1 MFTAQMFIL
10 LRLKDGL
17 LILATTLELYL
28 LMYPIRRMRLAK
40 GAGVFYSIP
49 FRTGKMP
56 IFWVWILTVLLWIFT
71 ILLLVSSGITYREL
85 ASRLKLVVDTPVE
98 LPVPLSAF
106 PKKIGQWVGKDVPI
120 PQNIQNVA
128 GNDAF
133 LSRLF
138 MSNLSNDWANV
149 YIAYTAHPRTMLG
162 HRPQICYVAGGWVH
176 DSTEETDATSST
188 GREFPCLVHR
198 FHRPSPETGEMVVLN
213 FYIVNGQL
221 TSDERVFS
229 GVGWRT
235 PNIDGN
241 PARYVTQVQISSVVE
256 NSIRSVARDITEL
269 VLDYF
274 PDENGKVRAV
284 EYVEPSSD
292 VKK

>member
-1 MFTAQMFIL
+1 
-10 LRLKDGL
+10 
-17 LILATTLELYL
+17 
-28 LMYPIRRMRLAK
+28 MYPIRRKRLAK

-56 IFWVWILTVLLWIFT
+56 VFWAWILTV
-71 ILLLVSSGITYREL
+71 LLLVSSGITYRVL
-85 ASRLKLVVDTPVE
+85 ASRLKLVVDTPIE

-106 PKKIGQWVGKDVPI
+106 PMQIGHWTGKDVPI
-120 PQNIQNVA
+120 PTNIQRAA

-133 LSRLF
+133 LNRLF
-138 MSNLSNDWANV
+138 INKSSNQWANV

-176 DSTEETDATSST
+176 EGTELTDVTSST
-188 GREFPCLVHR
+188 GREFPCLLHR
-198 FHRPSPETGEMVVLN
+198 FRRPSPETEETVVLN

-235 PNIDGN
+235 PNIGGN
-241 PARYVTQVQISSVVE
+241 PARYVTQVQISSIFE
-256 NSIRSVARDITEL
+256 NSVRSAARDIAEL
-269 VLDYF
+269 ILEFF
-274 PDENGKVRAV
+274 PDVNGKVRAI
-284 EYVEPSSD
+284 EYVETSSD
-292 VKK
+292 EQNSNAVQK

>member
-1 MFTAQMFIL
+1 MFTAQMVIL

-28 LMYPIRRMRLAK
+28 LMYPIKRKRLAK
-40 GAGVFYSIP
+40 GAGVFYSISFGTVKMSV
-49 FRTGKMP
+49 FR
-56 IFWVWILTVLLWIFT
+56 VWILAV
-71 ILLLVSSGITYREL
+71 LLLVCSGITYRAL
-85 ASRLKLVVDTPVE
+85 ASRLKLVVGTPVE

-106 PKKIGQWVGKDVPI
+106 PKQIGHWAGKDVPI
-120 PQNIQNVA
+120 SENIQRAA

-133 LSRLF
+133 LNRLF
-138 MSNLSNDWANV
+138 INKSSNLWANV

-176 DSTEETDATSST
+176 ESTELTNMTSST
-188 GREFPCLVHR
+188 GREIPCLLHR
-198 FHRPSPETGEMVVLN
+198 FRRPSPETEETVVLN

-229 GVGWRT
+229 GMGWRT

-241 PARYVTQVQISSVVE
+241 PARYVTQVQISSVFE
-256 NSIRSVARDITEL
+256 NSVRSAARDITDL
-269 VLDYF
+269 VLDFF
-274 PDENGKVRAV
+274 PDVNGKVRAI
-284 EYVEPSSD
+284 EYVETSSD
-292 VKK
+292 VQDSNAVQE

>member
-1 MFTAQMFIL
+1 MFTAQMVIL
-10 LRLKDGL
+10 LRTREEL

-28 LMYPIRRMRLAK
+28 LMYPIRRKRLAK
-40 GAGVFYSIP
+40 GAGVFYSKP

-56 IFWVWILTVLLWIFT
+56 VFWVWILAV
-71 ILLLVSSGITYREL
+71 LLLVSSGITYRVL

-120 PQNIQNVA
+120 PQNIQSVA

-133 LSRLF
+133 LNRLF
-138 MSNLSNDWANV
+138 INDLSNEWANV
-149 YIAYTAHPRTMLG
+149 YVAYTAHPRTMLG

-176 DSTEETDATSST
+176 DNTELTDMTSVT
-188 GREFPCLVHR
+188 GREFPCLLHR
-198 FHRPSPETGEMVVLN
+198 FHRTAPETEETVVLN

-235 PNIDGN
+235 PNIAGDL
-241 PARYVTQVQISSVVE
+241 ARYVAQVQISSVFE
-256 NSIRSVARDITEL
+256 NSVRKATEDMTEL
-269 VLDYF
+269 ILDF
-274 PDENGKVRAV
+274 LPDENGKVRAT
-284 EYVEPSSD
+284 EFLNTTSGLA
-292 VKK
+292 K